1 MKQAFVALGSNLDD
15 PESKVTEA
23 LACLAQESGMTLISH
38 SPMYRT
44 APVGYL
50 DQPEFINAVAE
61 VATDLTPHEL
71 LAALMS
77 IETRMGRVRTFR
89 NAPRT
94 LDLDLLWYQDVLLN
108 SEELTLPHPRMQE
121 RAFVLVPL
129 NDIAPHLEIGVYGKV
144 CDLVT
149 RLDKEGIQRM

>member
-15 PESKVTEA
+15 PETKVTEA
-23 LACLAQESGMTLISH
+23 LACLAVESGITLVCH

-50 DQPEFINAVAE
+50 NQPEFINAVAE
-61 VATDLTPHEL
+61 VTTDLTPQEL

-94 LDLDLLWYQDVLLN
+94 LDLDLLWYQGVTMN
-108 SEELTLPHPRMQE
+108 SEELILPHPRMHE
-121 RAFVLVPL
+121 RAFVLTPL
-129 NDIAPHLEIGVYGKV
+129 NDIAPQLEIGVYGKV
-144 CDLVT
+144 CDLAAK
-149 RLDKEGIQRM
+149 LGKEGIQRI